1 MHSPDLTQRNIDR
14 IATLFPA
21 TVTETVDADGNVVRA
36 IDFDQLRQELSD
48 HVVDGPQ
55 ERYQLDWPGKSA
67 AVFAANAPV
76 AKILRPV
83 HEDSVD
89 FDTTKNLFIEGDN
102 LDALKLLQESYLGKV
117 KLIYIDPPYNTGNDA
132 FVYEDNFSENAA
144 GYLERSG
151 QVNDAGERI
160 KSNPDSSGRFHSD
173 WLSMIYPRIKLAR
186 NLLSEDGFIVV
197 SIDDAELSTLE
208 LLLDDVMGASNKL
221 AVLVWDRNRKND
233 ARYFSV
239 GHEYMLVYARDKS
252 ILQERGTRLREPQA
266 GLAEAKELFESLR
279 TRLGEDLDAIQVE
292 WRKYTARFPAD
303 DERRKLGRFS
313 KAGPRGPFRDDGNI
327 SWPGGGGPTYEV
339 LHPVTGKPC
348 KVPSRGWVY
357 PTKKRF
363 DERVE
368 GGRVVF
374 GSDELTQPRII
385 TYLFE
390 SEGLVMGSVHYS
402 YAQTAAV
409 DFKELMGGKIF
420 DNPKNW
426 KDLRR
431 VIEYLTG
438 PDDLILDFFA
448 GSASTAHAVID
459 LNASTGSQR
468 RFVLVQLAE
477 PVPEKSPASGAGYT
491 TIAEIARDRIRRV
504 ASRIDASVK
513 VDRGFRSMTID
524 TTNLADVLRA
534 PDDLVQASLVDFTDS
549 IKPDRTGE
557 DLLFQVLLDW
567 GLDLSLPIEREV
579 LSLRERERERER
591 REREER
597 EEREIF
603 RVADDALIAYFGEV
617 VTSDIVAE
625 IARRRPLRA
634 VFRDS
639 AFATDAERINAEQ
652 VFREVSPGTE
662 VKTI

>member
-1 MHSPDLTQRNIDR
+1 MDKIRMHSHDLTQRNIDK
-14 IATLFPA
+14 IATLFP
-21 TVTETVDADGNVVRA
+21 TVVTESVDAEGNVVYA
-36 IDFDQLRQELSD
+36 VDFDQLRQELAD

-55 ERYQLDWPGKSA
+55 ERYQLDWPGKRA

-76 AKILRPV
+76 AKTLRPA

-117 KLIYIDPPYNTGNDA
+117 KLIYIDPPYNTGNDT
-132 FVYEDNFSENAA
+132 FVYEDNFSENAG
-144 GYLERSG
+144 GYLERSS
-151 QVNDAGERI
+151 QVNDVGERL
-160 KSNPDSSGRFHSD
+160 KSNPNSSGRFHSD

-186 NLLSEDGFIVV
+186 NLLSDDGFIVV

-208 LLLDDVMGASNKL
+208 LVLDDVMGASNKL

-252 ILQERGTRLREPQA
+252 ILQDRGTRLREPQV
-266 GLAEAKELFESLR
+266 GLAEAKELFESLSA
-279 TRLGEDLDAIQVE
+279 RLGEDWDAIQGE

-313 KAGPRGPFRDDGNI
+313 RVGPRGPFRDDGDI

-339 LHPVTGKPC
+339 LHPLTGRPC
-348 KVPSRGWVY
+348 KVPPRGWVF
-357 PTKKRF
+357 PTKARF
-363 DERVE
+363 DEMVTD
-368 GGRVVF
+368 GHVVY
-374 GSDELTQPRII
+374 GLDETTLPRRIR
-385 TYLFE
+385 YLFE

-409 DFKELMGGKIF
+409 DFMELMGGKVF

-438 PDDLILDFFA
+438 PEDLIVDFFA

-459 LNASTGSQR
+459 LNASTGSHR

-477 PVPEKSPASGAGYT
+477 PVPEKSPAAGGGYT

-504 ASRIDASVK
+504 ASKIDASVK
-513 VDRGFRSMTID
+513 VDSGFRSLVID
-524 TTNLADVLRA
+524 TTNMADVLRA
-534 PDDLVQASLVDFTDS
+534 PDDLVQAALVGFTDS

-557 DLLFQVLLDW
+557 DLLFQVLLNW
-567 GLDLSLPIEREV
+567 GLDLSLPIERDV
-579 LSLRERERERER
+579 LVGKS
-591 REREER
+591 
-597 EEREIF
+597 EIF

-617 VTSDIVAE
+617 VTSDVVAG

-639 AFATDAERINAEQ
+639 AFATDADRINAEQ

-662 VKTI
+662 VRTI